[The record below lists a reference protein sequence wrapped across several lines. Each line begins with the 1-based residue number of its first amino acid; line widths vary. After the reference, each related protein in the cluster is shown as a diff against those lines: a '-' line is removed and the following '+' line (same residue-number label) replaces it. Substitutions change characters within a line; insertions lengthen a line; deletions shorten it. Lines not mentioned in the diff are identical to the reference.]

1 MIATLF
7 LYFFFVSSVA
17 TVAVTKPDSSPD
29 MLTDEVNETWKL
41 VSNIQYQVSFLCF
54 SKRVADT
61 RKFTVIVECCDVKVL
76 DAKRRIWKSQGYEEH
91 PQKDAPVH
99 TLVES
104 KQAFKL
110 VFYESAIL
118 RKDPKLIDLEFHR
131 KRDNIAQFNVEL
143 KGKAIQCINGRLYIY
158 AAQNV
163 NNKNEEISE
172 KEYLSSVD
180 INLVLNLIEI
190 GSVSSDRGGRA
201 RNDGTLSV
209 KSVNVSSQSGSQSV
223 SRADGRSARG
233 SRNGKDVQ
241 TKRQDTEPKMDALKM
256 VQASLE
262 QAMKNIDPIEEKDS
276 EPIQETDNEI
286 QIAVSDNPSAG

>member
-1 MIATLF
+1 
-7 LYFFFVSSVA
+7 
-17 TVAVTKPDSSPD
+17 

-41 VSNIQYQVSFLCF
+41 VSTIQYQVSFLCF

-76 DAKRRIWKSQGYEEH
+76 DSRRRIWKSQGYEEH

-104 KQAFKL
+104 KQAFKV

-118 RKDPKLIDLEFHR
+118 RKDPKLINLEFHR
-131 KRDNIAQFNVEL
+131 KRDNIIQFNVEL
-143 KGKAIQCINGRLYIY
+143 KGKSIQCINGRLYIY

-163 NNKNEEISE
+163 NNKNEVIAE

-190 GSVSSDRGGRA
+190 GSSSSDRGSRS
-201 RNDGTLSV
+201 RNDGTVSV
-209 KSVNVSSQSGSQSV
+209 KSLNVSSQSGDQSV
-223 SRADGRSARG
+223 SRADRRSARG
-233 SRNGKDVQ
+233 SRNGKDVK
-241 TKRQDTEPKMDALKM
+241 TKLQEAEPKMDALKM

-262 QAMKNIDPIEEKDS
+262 RAMKNIDPIEDENS
-276 EPIQETDNEI
+276 EPTQATDNEI
-286 QIAVSDNPSAG
+286 EIAVSDNPSAG